1 MRLLIM
7 LFFLVKVVLSKI
19 LIVNSYSVNDQ
30 CGIPQLQG
38 FLAVMYKKGYK
49 PTDFDIYFLN
59 SRKSSKKK
67 MLKKVSNILKNLNK
81 YKFVVVFD
89 DIAFKLVGI
98 PASKS
103 GKWVYFSGM
112 NYPYKLYEK
121 RYKLPHNI
129 AGVYEKL
136 YIKKSL
142 EVFNKIKPIN
152 KIALFYSEGIG
163 KILKLQVKREVK
175 NSVFEKKIDYIK
187 VSTLKELV
195 KKTKIVNNDNS
206 YTLFLPFALSLKNGD
221 KKIPFLKF
229 KDIYLKNIKKP
240 DISINMIFVKLGFL
254 GFGGVDFYKMGMQLA
269 KLMLN
274 HPYKHIIED
283 AKDNYFFI
291 NVKRAKEINFTLPE
305 WFLKKY
311 VKVLM
316 ND

>member
-1 MRLLIM
+1 MRFLLVL
-7 LFFLVKVVLSKI
+7 LFFIELLLSKI

-38 FLAVMYKKGYK
+38 FLAVMYKNGYK

-89 DIAFKLVGI
+89 DMAFKLVGI
-98 PASKS
+98 PASKN

-112 NYPYKLYEK
+112 NYPYRLYEK
-121 RYKLPHNI
+121 KYKLPLNI
-129 AGVYEKL
+129 SGVYEKL
-136 YIKKSL
+136 YIKNTFK
-142 EVFNKIKPIN
+142 VFNKIKPIN
-152 KIALFYSEGIG
+152 KIALFYSDGIG
-163 KILKLQVKREVK
+163 EVLKLQVQEEVK
-175 NSVFEKKIDYIK
+175 NTIFSKKIDYIK
-187 VSTLKELV
+187 VNTLKELI
-195 KKTKIVNNDNS
+195 KKTKMVNSNNS
-206 YTLFLPFALSLKNGD
+206 YTLFLPFALSLKN
-221 KKIPFLKF
+221 KNQKIPFSKF
-229 KDIYLKNIKKP
+229 KNVYLKNIKKP
-240 DISINMIFVKLGFL
+240 DNSVNMAFAKLGFL

-269 KLMLN
+269 KLIIN

-311 VKVLM
+311 VKVLL